1 MVVADDKVNAFFFGI
16 GYLLYS
22 FDAAIQYDNQSY
34 TGFCGIVYPFGRY
47 PVTFVVAVGDVIV
60 NVRIELLNKLVDQC
74 HCCSAVY
81 IIITINQNTL
91 FLSHCLI
98 KALHG
103 HIHVFHQEWVVQV
116 GQLRAEKLLGILCLR
131 YSPLHQ

>member
-1 MVVADDKVNAFFFGI
+1 MVADDKVNAFFFGI

-74 HCCSAVY
+74 YGSSTVY
-81 IIITINQNTL
+81 VIISIN
-91 FLSHCLI
+91 
-98 KALHG
+98 
-103 HIHVFHQEWVVQV
+103 
-116 GQLRAEKLLGILCLR
+116 
-131 YSPLHQ
+131 